1 MLVALVHCHV
11 KPEHVAAFADACRAN
26 HEGSIAEPG
35 CLRFDVLQQQDDPT
49 RFVLYEWYRD
59 ASAMDFHK
67 TTAHYAAWREAT
79 ADWFVEPRSGVRY
92 DGLAPLVPVK

>member
-11 KPEHVAAFADACRAN
+11 KPEHVEAFAAACLAN
-26 HEGSIAEPG
+26 HDGSIREPG
-35 CLRFDVLQQQDDPT
+35 VLRFDVLQQQDDPT

-59 ASAMDFHK
+59 ASDLDVHK
-67 TTAHYAAWREAT
+67 TTPHYAAWRDAT

-92 DGLAPLVPVK
+92 DGLAPAEPVK